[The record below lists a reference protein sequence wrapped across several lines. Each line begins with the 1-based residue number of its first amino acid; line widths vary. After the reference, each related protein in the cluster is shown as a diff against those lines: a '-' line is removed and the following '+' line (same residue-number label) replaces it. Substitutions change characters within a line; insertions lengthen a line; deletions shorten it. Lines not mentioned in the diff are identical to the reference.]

1 MSYKSRPILYLLA
14 VLAAATPTAATDGA
28 RPGPRLAAPPSA
40 SDPATAPAAGA
51 TQKVDPRRFGAKP
64 ADPAYGAFQRGLYKT
79 ALNLAMPRAEA
90 GEAPA
95 QTLVAEI
102 LSRGLGVKRD
112 EAAAAKWYQ
121 LAAEQGVPEA
131 QFQYALMLLDG
142 RFVTKDTKAAFA
154 LMQASAEAGNPLAQ
168 FNYAQL
174 LVKRDPGPR
183 GIEAAYPYYEK
194 AANAELPDAQYA
206 MSQMLANGVGG
217 KKPDE
222 VEARKWLA
230 RAARQN
236 YDTAQ
241 LDLGS
246 WLISGRGGERD
257 LKSGFAWLKR
267 AAEGG
272 NVAAQNRVAKL
283 YMQGIGTEPDSIF
296 AAAWYILARRA
307 GLFDPIMDDFMNGL
321 TQDEI
326 KTALG
331 RANRLR

>member
-1 MSYKSRPILYLLA
+1 MKVSVPRNLA
-14 VLAAATPTAATDGA
+14 FFLCLVSIAALSAVSAWAVDGG
-28 RPGPRLAAPPSA
+28 RPGITI
-40 SDPATAPAAGA
+40 D
-51 TQKVDPRRFGAKP
+51 KVDPLRFGAKP

-79 ALNLAMPRAEA
+79 ALALATPRANLGDA
-90 GEAPA
+90 AA

-102 LSRGLGVKRD
+102 LSRGLGIKRD
-112 EAAAAKWYQ
+112 EAEAAKWYR

-131 QFQYALMLLDG
+131 QFQYALMLIDG
-142 RFVTKDTKAAFA
+142 RFVKKDMKAASA
-154 LMQASAEAGNPLAQ
+154 LMQASAEAGNSLAQ

-174 LVKRDPGPR
+174 LVRREPGP
-183 GIEAAYPYYEK
+183 GGLEKAVPYYER
-194 AANAELPDAQYA
+194 AARAGLPDAQYA
-206 MSQMLANGVGG
+206 MSQLLANGVGG

-222 VEARKWLA
+222 AEAREWLV

-236 YDTAQ
+236 FDTAQ
-241 LDLGS
+241 LDLGT

-257 LKSGFAWLKR
+257 VKSGFAWLKR

-283 YMQGIGTEPDSIF
+283 YMQGIGTEPDAIF

-307 GLFDPIMDDFMNGL
+307 GLFDPVMDDFMDGL
-321 TQDEI
+321 TPEEL
-326 KTALG
+326 KTALS

>member
-1 MSYKSRPILYLLA
+1 MAVPASAADGDRPKAPPVIPPVA
-14 VLAAATPTAATDGA
+14 GESAPAAATTDN
-28 RPGPRLAAPPSA
+28 
-40 SDPATAPAAGA
+40 
-51 TQKVDPRRFGAKP
+51 VDPLRFGAKKP
-64 ADPAYGAFQRGLYKT
+64 DEAYGAFQRGLYKT
-79 ALNLAMPRAEA
+79 ALNLALPRAQEGDKA
-90 GEAPA
+90 A

-102 LSRGLGVKRD
+102 LSRGLGIKRD
-112 EAAAAKWYQ
+112 ETAAAKWYEM
-121 LAAEQGVPEA
+121 AAEQGVPEA

-142 RFVTKDTKAAFA
+142 RFVKKDKKAAFA
-154 LMQASAEAGNPLAQ
+154 LMEASAEAGNALAQ

-174 LVKRDPGPR
+174 LMQRDPGPR
-183 GIEAAYPYYEK
+183 GAELALPYYQK
-194 AANAELPDAQYA
+194 AAEADLPDAQYA
-206 MSQMLANGVGG
+206 MSQILANGVGG
-217 KKPDE
+217 KKPDD
-222 VEARKWLA
+222 VEARKWLV
-230 RAARQN
+230 RAAKQN
-236 YDTAQ
+236 FDTAQ
-241 LDLGS
+241 LDLGT

-257 LKSGFAWLKR
+257 QKSGFAWLKR

-321 TQDEI
+321 TTEEI

>member
-1 MSYKSRPILYLLA
+1 
-14 VLAAATPTAATDGA
+14 LAAASPALATDGG
-28 RPGPRLAAPPSA
+28 RPGP
-40 SDPATAPAAGA
+40 TAGN
-51 TQKVDPRRFGAKP
+51 VDPMRFGAKP
-64 ADPAYGAFQRGLYKT
+64 ADAAYGAFQRGLYKT
-79 ALNLAMPRAEA
+79 ALNLAMPRAKDGDPA
-90 GEAPA
+90 A

-112 EAAAAKWYQ
+112 ETEAARWYQ

-131 QFQYALMLLDG
+131 QFQYALMLIDG
-142 RFVTKDTKAAFA
+142 RFVKRDKKAAFA
-154 LMQASAEAGNPLAQ
+154 LMQASAEAGNALAQ

-174 LVKRDPGPR
+174 LVERDPGPH
-183 GIEAAYPYYEK
+183 GVMEALPYYEK

-206 MSQMLANGVGG
+206 MSQIFANGVGG

-222 VEARKWLA
+222 VEARKWLV

-236 YDTAQ
+236 FDTAQ
-241 LDLGS
+241 LDLGT

-257 LKSGFAWLKR
+257 AKSGFAWLKR

-283 YMQGIGTEPDSIF
+283 YMQGIGTDPDTIF

-307 GLFDPIMDDFMNGL
+307 GLFDPVMDDFINGL
-321 TQDEI
+321 TPEEM

>member
-1 MSYKSRPILYLLA
+1 MAVPAAAADGDRPKAAPVIPPA
-14 VLAAATPTAATDGA
+14 ASESAPAAATTDN
-28 RPGPRLAAPPSA
+28 
-40 SDPATAPAAGA
+40 
-51 TQKVDPRRFGAKP
+51 VDPLRFGARAP
-64 ADPAYGAFQRGLYKT
+64 DEAYGAFQRGLYKT
-79 ALNLAMPRAEA
+79 ALNLALPRAKEGDKA
-90 GEAPA
+90 A

-102 LSRGLGVKRD
+102 LSRGLGIKRD
-112 EAAAAKWYQ
+112 ETAAAKWYE

-142 RFVTKDTKAAFA
+142 RFVKKDKKAAFA
-154 LMQASAEAGNPLAQ
+154 LMEASAEAGNALAQ
-168 FNYAQL
+168 FNHAQL
-174 LVKRDPGPR
+174 LIQRDPGPR
-183 GIEAAYPYYEK
+183 GAELALPYYQK
-194 AANAELPDAQYA
+194 AAEADLPDAQYA
-206 MSQMLANGVGG
+206 MAQILANGVGG
-217 KKPDE
+217 KKPDD
-222 VEARKWLA
+222 VEARKWLV
-230 RAARQN
+230 RAAKQN
-236 YDTAQ
+236 FDTAQ
-241 LDLGS
+241 LDLGT

-257 LKSGFAWLKR
+257 QKSGFAWLKR

-321 TQDEI
+321 TTEEI

>member
-1 MSYKSRPILYLLA
+1 VSRKSGLLLCVLA
-14 VLAAATPTAATDGA
+14 VFAAAVTPAVAADGD
-28 RPGPRLAAPPSA
+28 RPNAVMA
-40 SDPATAPAAGA
+40 D
-51 TQKVDPRRFGAKP
+51 KVDPLRFGSKP

-79 ALNLAMPRAEA
+79 ALNLAMPRAKEGDSA
-90 GEAPA
+90 A

-112 EAAAAKWYQ
+112 ETEAAKWYQ

-131 QFQYALMLLDG
+131 QFQYALMLIDG
-142 RFVTKDTKAAFA
+142 RFVEKDKKQAFA
-154 LMQASAEAGNPLAQ
+154 LMQAAAEAGNALAQ

-174 LVKRDPGPR
+174 LVEHDPGQR
-183 GIEAAYPYYEK
+183 GIEQALPYYER
-194 AANAELPDAQYA
+194 AANAELADAQYA
-206 MSQMLANGVGG
+206 MSQILANGVTG

-222 VEARKWLA
+222 AEARKWLV

-236 YDTAQ
+236 FDTAQ
-241 LDLGS
+241 LDLGT
-246 WLISGRGGERD
+246 WMISGRGGERD

-283 YMQGIGTEPDSIF
+283 YMQGIGTDADSIF

-307 GLFDPIMDDFMNGL
+307 GLFDPLMDDFMNGL
-321 TQDEI
+321 TPEEL